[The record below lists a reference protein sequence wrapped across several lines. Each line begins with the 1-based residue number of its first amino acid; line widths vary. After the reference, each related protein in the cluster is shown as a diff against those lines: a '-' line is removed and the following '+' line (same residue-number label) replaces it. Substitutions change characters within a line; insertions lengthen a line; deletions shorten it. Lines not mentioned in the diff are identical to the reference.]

1 MTAASAPGKVILFG
15 EHAVVSGA
23 PALGTAID
31 LRARVLVEDLPGKTE
46 ISIHGLGLRLSG
58 FSVDSD
64 GRVVSLGSS
73 DEAAAAARYV
83 SAVVKTLGVSDV
95 RITVSSEI
103 PVASGLGSS
112 AAIVVATLAALSRHM
127 GIDMDVRSIAA
138 EAHRIE
144 KMVQMGLG
152 SPMDTALAAYGGYV
166 QISDGVTPVELPPL
180 DLVIGCT
187 SVPHDTRAEV
197 ARVQELRSRYPEIV
211 DPIFRAIGAISRMA
225 VPCIKK
231 MELEELGMLMNI
243 NHGLLEAIG
252 VGTRELSELVYAA
265 RGAGMAL
272 GAKLTGAGGGGC
284 MIALPG
290 EDASLRTITAIS
302 QARGRAFRARTG
314 CKGVTVE

>member
-31 LRARVLVEDLPGKTE
+31 LRARVSVDDLPGKTE
-46 ISIHGLGLRLSG
+46 IDIHGLGLRLSG
-58 FSVDSD
+58 FSIDSD

-73 DEAAAAARYV
+73 EEAAAAARYV
-83 SAVVKTLGVSDV
+83 FAVVKTLGARDV

-112 AAIVVATLAALSRHM
+112 AAIVVATLAALSHHM
-127 GIDMDVRSIAA
+127 GIDMDARSIAA

-144 KMVQMGLG
+144 KAVQRGLG
-152 SPMDTALAAYGGYV
+152 SPMDTALAAFGGYV
-166 QISDGVTPVELPPL
+166 QISDGVRPL
-180 DLVIGCT
+180 DLPSLDIVVGCT

-197 ARVQELRSRYPEIV
+197 ARVQELKSRYPEIV
-211 DPIFRAIGAISRMA
+211 DPIFKAIGVISRKA
-225 VPCIKK
+225 VPCIENL
-231 MELEELGMLMNI
+231 ELEELGMLMNI

-284 MIALPG
+284 IIALPRMG
-290 EDASLRTITAIS
+290 ASLRTITAIS
-302 QARGRAFRARTG
+302 QARGRAFAVRTG
-314 CKGVTVE
+314 CGGVSVE